1 MNKAMRTAITIIM
14 ATCLAV
20 ACTVKPVVE
29 TGYPSASSE
38 EGMAAAT
45 ATRTADRP
53 DHTTQTVEVEQA
65 EDPATPGVTQ
75 VPATRPATSEEAAP
89 RPTLTADEWM
99 TLPVIPTISDN
110 ARRIYLRGQAMGR
123 DAHAFAKIG
132 DCQSITTF
140 FLASFDSPGLYRL
153 GDYADLQETI
163 DWYAGSFGRHSLAV
177 RGGFNAAAILSPLR
191 ADPKQ
196 CNPDENPIACEIRL
210 HNPSVVIISLEEW
223 WSGQPEKYE
232 AYMRQIIEY
241 TIEQGVVPI
250 VATKADNLEGNQLIN
265 QTIAQLA
272 WEYDIPLWNFWR
284 AVQPLPDHGLRPVTP
299 DGEPDMFHLTHSANN
314 YAFDS
319 PPSRQSGWLMRN
331 LTALQVLDAVR
342 YGLNQQP

>member
-1 MNKAMRTAITIIM
+1 MRNATRTEITIIL
-14 ATCLAV
+14 AGCLAA
-20 ACTVKPVVE
+20 ACTGKAPVE
-29 TGYPSASSE
+29 TGKPSATGVQE
-38 EGMAAAT
+38 MVATIPATQTNQPGGAAK
-45 ATRTADRP
+45 
-53 DHTTQTVEVEQA
+53 TVEVEQA
-65 EDPATPGVTQ
+65 EGSPTPRVTQ
-75 VPATRPATSEEAAP
+75 ALPTRLAPTVEATQ
-89 RPTLTADEWM
+89 RPTLMADEWM
-99 TLPVIPTISDN
+99 SLPVIPEVSDT
-110 ARRIYLRGQAMGR
+110 ARQIYLRGQTMGR